1 MRPSLSASTI
11 NHRNPEK
18 ITAMKKLYTAKD
30 IETLIRSGE
39 DPSLIPEDAMLTPS
53 AKDVLRQ
60 TRNRPGG
67 AGSAGVNR
75 VSARP
80 GPSGSPADP
89 DNEFKWEPGRDPGTS
104 REIERFFNSQAI
116 ETIKRRMV
124 DIGDRLWKRGYVDGN
139 GGNLTVRVGDN
150 LFLCT
155 PTLVSKGY
163 MTTEDIGLIDFEG
176 KQLAGSRKR
185 SSEALTHLAI
195 YKRQPKA
202 RSCCHAHPVH
212 ATAFAVAGVRPPTCH
227 IPEAEVFLGPIGLA
241 EYQTPGTPANAEVV
255 GEAAL
260 DHNSILM
267 VNHGVIT
274 WGKDIEDAYW
284 KMENTDAYCQTLWV
298 ASFLKGG
305 ELKSI
310 SGSQARE
317 LIELRKSLG
326 MDDPRE
332 ELKECELCD
341 SGDFRPG
348 VMCPLPDDLSR
359 TSRDS
364 DAADYNPEA
373 EAVVK
378 AVTDQIMETLKK
390 NTN

>member
-1 MRPSLSASTI
+1 
-11 NHRNPEK
+11 
-18 ITAMKKLYTAKD
+18 MKKLYTARD
-30 IETLIRSGE
+30 IETLLRSGE
-39 DPSLIPEDAMLTPS
+39 DPSLIPEGAMLTPS
-53 AKDVLRQ
+53 AKDLLRQ
-60 TRNRPGG
+60 NRLRPGNTGG
-67 AGSAGVNR
+67 ATNRTRVKNAAGPIV
-75 VSARP
+75 
-80 GPSGSPADP
+80 P
-89 DNEFKWEPGRDPGTS
+89 DFEFKWSPGQDPKSS
-104 REIERFFNSQAI
+104 REIERFFHSSAI
-116 ETIKRRMV
+116 ETIKQRMV
-124 DIGDRLWKRGYVDGN
+124 DIGDRMWKRGYVDGN

-163 MTTEDIGLIDFEG
+163 MTTEDIGLIDFDG
-176 KQLAGSRKR
+176 KQLAGTRKR

-195 YKRQPKA
+195 YRSQPKA
-202 RSCCHAHPVH
+202 KACCHAHPVH
-212 ATAFAVAGVRPPTCH
+212 ATAFAVAGVTPPTCH

-255 GEAAL
+255 GKAAVE
-260 DHNSILM
+260 HHAILM

-310 SGSQARE
+310 SGAQARE
-317 LIELRKSLG
+317 LIDLRKSLG

-332 ELKECELCD
+332 GLKECELCD

-348 VMCPLPDDLSR
+348 VMCPIPPAAARPDPS
-359 TSRDS
+359 
-364 DAADYNPEA
+364 AAPARHPEA
-373 EAVVK
+373 EA
-378 AVTDQIMETLKK
+378 AVATITDQIMEMLNSSLTGPEK
-390 NTN
+390 